1 MKIVLL
7 FLAIFVSSSASAQG
21 YLGTWVVDKIA
32 ASHISNLTVEEAS
45 SFIGHQLNY
54 QNDQASSGSGA
65 CSEISYR
72 EELFSERELHSYHKV
87 FFSDLGAQDIEQVSN
102 IEVFCNNKPWYEF
115 GAFIIQAGSKVFI
128 SYSGYVY
135 ELRSKNT

>member
-7 FLAIFVSSSASAQG
+7 FLAIFVSTSVSAEG
-21 YLGTWVVDKIA
+21 HLGRWVVDKITT
-32 ASHISNLTVEEAS
+32 SHISNLTAEEAS
-45 SFIGHQLNY
+45 RFIGLQLYFQPN
-54 QNDQASSGSGA
+54 QASSGSED

-87 FFSDLGAQDIEQVSN
+87 FFSDLGVQGIEQVSN
-102 IEVFCNNKPWYEF
+102 IEVFCNSKPWYEF

-128 SYSGYVY
+128 SYSGYIY